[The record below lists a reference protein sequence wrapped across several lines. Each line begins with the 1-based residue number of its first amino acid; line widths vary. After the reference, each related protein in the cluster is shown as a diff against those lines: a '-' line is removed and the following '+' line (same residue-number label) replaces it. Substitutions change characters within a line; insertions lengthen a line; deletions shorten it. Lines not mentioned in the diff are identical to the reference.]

1 MSQQSDKPVSLAHGA
16 PLSTESWA
24 DFVARLRHDCVGE
37 GVHDHC
43 TADAIFKVESRQL
56 IYGIDKDYT
65 DKIAVIC
72 DDSVWFSPQEYWD
85 ECDDDQQ
92 SHLNEL
98 AQEAEGEDFLNL
110 KRFRAQWNILGEL
123 DDHTVTGWDDKWVP
137 VNSHFTKDAAEAFIE
152 RKRHDY
158 REGMRVYV
166 DAQTYCWEYNTIK
179 EGILQGRIGLT
190 DELQRVKEKQAAL
203 IELIKETADVLDEL
217 SGENITSRLK
227 GGAAGAASGLRK
239 AVSCF
244 TQEGKEADNG

>member
-16 PLSTESWA
+16 PLSSESWD

-43 TADAIFKVESRQL
+43 TADAIFRVEARAF
-56 IYGIDKDYT
+56 IYGIDRDYT
-65 DKIAVIC
+65 DKLAVIC

-85 ECDDDQQ
+85 DLDEDQQ
-92 SHLNEL
+92 SRLNMVVKQAHEC
-98 AQEAEGEDFLNL
+98 DFLEL
-110 KRFRAQWNILGEL
+110 KERDQWALLDEI
-123 DDHTVTGWDDKWVP
+123 DDHSVVGWDEKWEH
-137 VNSHFTKDAAEAFIE
+137 VNSHFTKDAAEAFIK

-190 DELQRVKEKQAAL
+190 DEANKLADAYAFLATEFGKVMHQAGFSESAEAAKQDAMSWLNQRPAVDEEDQA
-203 IELIKETADVLDEL
+203 DGNSD
-217 SGENITSRLK
+217 
-227 GGAAGAASGLRK
+227 
-239 AVSCF
+239 
-244 TQEGKEADNG
+244 

>member
-16 PLSTESWA
+16 PLSPESWA
-24 DFVARLRHDCVGE
+24 DFVARLHHDCVGE

-43 TADAIFKVESRQL
+43 TADAIFKVESREL
-56 IYGIDKDYT
+56 IYGINKDYT

-137 VNSHFTKDAAEAFIE
+137 VNSHFTKDAAEAFIK

-166 DAQTYCWEYNTIK
+166 DAQTHCWEYNTIK

-190 DELQRVKEKQAAL
+190 DEAKKLADAYEFLATEFGKVMHQAGFSESAEAAKQDAMSWLNQRPAVDE
-203 IELIKETADVLDEL
+203 EEVADGNTD
-217 SGENITSRLK
+217 
-227 GGAAGAASGLRK
+227 
-239 AVSCF
+239 
-244 TQEGKEADNG
+244 